1 MTFDVAC
8 WTNLANSK
16 NSWGGWWH
24 TVDVTLAKPSMDSE
38 SLFAGVQ
45 RSLEVV
51 FCFAMAKYDG
61 VIPF

>member
-1 MTFDVAC
+1 M
-8 WTNLANSK
+8 LANSK